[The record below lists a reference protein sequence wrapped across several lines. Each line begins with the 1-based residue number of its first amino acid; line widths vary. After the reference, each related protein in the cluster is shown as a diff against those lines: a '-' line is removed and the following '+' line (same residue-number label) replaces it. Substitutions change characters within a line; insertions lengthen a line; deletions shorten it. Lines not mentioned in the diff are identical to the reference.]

1 MYWKVTL
8 GWAIIGTII
17 FWISLSLKWNRTDY
31 FNRSMFRTLQLFNS
45 TPGSEKYLD
54 LKFSVLRHSFVFL
67 LSAALIAWI
76 DSRFITSIIT
86 YANLLYCLLTIA
98 RYRFRKKEVRNAI
111 NRGEQELA
119 NFMAVPVKDSFVT
132 VIHAVTSV
140 VILYILPVLK

>member
-1 MYWKVTL
+1 M
-8 GWAIIGTII
+8 
-17 FWISLSLKWNRTDY
+17 
-31 FNRSMFRTLQLFNS
+31 
-45 TPGSEKYLD
+45 
-54 LKFSVLRHSFVFL
+54 FL

>member
-1 MYWKVTL
+1 MYWKITL
-8 GWAIIGTII
+8 GWAILGTIV

-45 TPGSEKYLD
+45 TPGSERYLD
-54 LKFSVLRHSFVFL
+54 LKFSVLRHSLVFL

-76 DSRFITSIIT
+76 DSGFITSIIT

-132 VIHAVTSV
+132 VIHAVATV
-140 VILYILPVLK
+140 IILYILPVLK